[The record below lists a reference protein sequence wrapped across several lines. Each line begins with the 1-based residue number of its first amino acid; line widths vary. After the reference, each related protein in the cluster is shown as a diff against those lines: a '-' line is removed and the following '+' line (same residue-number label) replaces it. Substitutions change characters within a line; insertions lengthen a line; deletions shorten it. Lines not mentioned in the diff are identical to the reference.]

1 MTYKWDNKKP
11 TAQMLGRWQ
20 PFHDGHYTLFKE
32 IIKKTGQV
40 CIQIRDVQGVN
51 DNPFDFE
58 TVKKNIEDKG
68 KCRYC
73 GHWIYTEQGELNQ
86 RKSWHSRCADEYMFI
101 YHSGETRKYIW
112 QRDNGECAHCHELFP
127 WRSRRNSE
135 KWDVDHIRPLWE
147 QKGKTFDEIDLTYWE
162 EENLQTL
169 CYSCHKKKSADEAA
183 RRAKM
188 RKEGKLK

>member
-1 MTYKWDNKKP
+1 MPLSRWSRRHKRTFGKKKQDESKVFLEEHRVPPKP
-11 TAQMLGRWQ
+11 TAY
-20 PFHDGHYTLFKE
+20 YT
-32 IIKKTGQV
+32 
-40 CIQIRDVQGVN
+40 
-51 DNPFDFE
+51 
-58 TVKKNIEDKG
+58 EDKG

-73 GHWIYTEQGELNQ
+73 GHWIYTERGELNT

-112 QRDNGECAHCHELFP
+112 KRDNGECAHCHELFP

-147 QKGKTFDEIDLTYWE
+147 QNGKTFEEIDLTYWE

-183 RRAKM
+183 RRAKIN
-188 RKEGKLK
+188 REKKE

>member
-1 MTYKWDNKKP
+1 MNQKYF
-11 TAQMLGRWQ
+11 Q
-20 PFHDGHYTLFKE
+20 
-32 IIKKTGQV
+32 
-40 CIQIRDVQGVN
+40 
-51 DNPFDFE
+51 
-58 TVKKNIEDKG
+58 KNIEYHPNQHLITKDKG

-73 GHWIYTEQGELNQ
+73 GHWIYTERGELNT

-112 QRDNGECAHCHELFP
+112 KRDNGECAHCHELFP
-127 WRSRRNSE
+127 WRSRLKSE

-183 RRAKM
+183 RRAEI
-188 RKEGKLK
+188 RREENDR